1 MRESFLELIEK
12 ACAIKFFLMTS
23 GFEVNHYEDGSYV
36 DFHVIKV
43 VNLPR
48 LLELAGPL
56 ELRFHDDENGIRIRM
71 FENYSE

>member
-1 MRESFLELIEK
+1 MRESFKELIEK
-12 ACAIKFFLMTS
+12 ACAIRLFLTTS
-23 GFEVNHYEDGSYV
+23 SFEVYHYEDGSYI

-48 LLELAGPL
+48 LLELAGGL
-56 ELRFHDDENGIRIRM
+56 ELMFNDDENGIRIRM

>member
-1 MRESFLELIEK
+1 MRESFKELIEK
-12 ACAIKFFLMTS
+12 ACAIRLFLTTS
-23 GFEVNHYEDGSYV
+23 SFKVYHYEDGSYI

-48 LLELAGPL
+48 LLELAGGL
-56 ELRFHDDENGIRIRM
+56 ELMFYDDENGIRIRM